1 MSFYIS
7 GDANP
12 MQGSPLTFV
21 TFSTFTMLDVAA
33 ITKFKYNPPIFPL
46 LCLTSKHDC

>member
-12 MQGSPLTFV
+12 MLGSPLTFV
-21 TFSTFTMLDVAA
+21 AFTFDML
-33 ITKFKYNPPIFPL
+33 
-46 LCLTSKHDC
+46 HDSA